1 MAKIPT
7 ARLNSA
13 PEVYEQ
19 NEFNQ
24 LIEDLQDMIK
34 ILNSTYPKDQN
45 DERERQVWFLG
56 GQMANIYKN
65 AKLDLTTNTVTT
77 LYSVPSDSRAII
89 KSILVSDDTNNGS
102 NITVD
107 LFNGDPAG
115 GAAKF
120 NLFKTKAVAGN
131 STIQLI
137 NEPLILMESEVIQVT
152 AADADRLHVV
162 ASILEINR
170 NDQ

>member
-107 LFNGDPAG
+107 LFNGDPAS

>member
-1 MAKIPT
+1 
-7 ARLNSA
+7 
-13 PEVYEQ
+13 
-19 NEFNQ
+19 
-24 LIEDLQDMIK
+24 
-34 ILNSTYPKDQN
+34 
-45 DERERQVWFLG
+45 
-56 GQMANIYKN
+56 MANIYKN
-65 AKLDLTTNTVTT
+65 AKLDLTTNSVTT

-102 NITVD
+102 SITVD

-120 NLFKTKAVAGN
+120 NLFKTKVVAGN

-152 AADADRLHVV
+152 AADANRLHVV

-170 NDQ
+170 KDQ